1 MRLIR
6 YALLLSLAACMAPA
20 ATLERLSLEEMTAR
34 STAIV
39 RGRAVSNSAVQIGSI
54 IYTKTRF
61 EVLERWKGPEGAA
74 VDVME
79 PGGTLSSPAGQ
90 ITQSFPGVP
99 RFAPGREMV
108 LFLWTGPSGRTQII
122 GLTQGAFEVS
132 RNASTG
138 EMETSRN
145 PSGELMLEPGSGKPV
160 EDHPISMPLRR
171 LERHVR
177 STLGRLERNRQE

>member
-6 YALLLSLAACMAPA
+6 YTLLLSLAACVAPA

-39 RGRAVSNSAVQIGSI
+39 RARAVSNSVVQVGSN

-61 EVLERWKGPEGAA
+61 EVLERWRGPEGDM

-79 PGGTLSSPAGQ
+79 PGGTLWSPAGQ

-99 RFAPGREMV
+99 RFTPGQEMV
-108 LFLWTGPSGRTQII
+108 LFLWTGRSGRTQVI
-122 GLTQGAFEVS
+122 GLTQGAFEVA
-132 RNASTG
+132 RNAATG
-138 EMETSRN
+138 EMEAMRN
-145 PSGELMLEPGSGKPV
+145 PSGELMLEPGSGKP
-160 EDHPISMPLRR
+160 EDHLLSISLRR

-177 STLGRLERNRQE
+177 STLERLERNRQE